1 MNKMLPDLFVPK
13 DGKEENYIAH
23 DTVIN
28 YHSIQEICDL
38 KNLSYTDVKNLFLQI
53 NS

>member
-13 DGKEENYIAH
+13 DEKEVDYIAH
-23 DTVIN
+23 DTTIN

-38 KNLSYTDVKNLFLQI
+38 KTKKYVI
-53 NS
+53 